1 MGEYDMRI
9 IRMDSTVRN
18 LGRPRMHQNEL
29 IEGWSSK
36 EQYRSE
42 VPPPVSNSSSF
53 QPLPHCPICLS
64 GHSCQTVRART
75 KRMGTLIDDKKPH
88 EAQSIFDGLV
98 EAGHKPSLV
107 TYTTLLTALTN
118 QKQFKSIPS
127 LISQVEQSGLKPD
140 SIFFNAIINAFSEA
154 GKIDEAMKIF
164 CKMAQSGC
172 RPTTSTFNTLIKGYG
187 IAGKPEESQ
196 KLLDMMSRE
205 AKARPNQKTYN
216 ILIKAWCD
224 QKNFSEAWNVVYKMC
239 ASGMRPDVVTYNTIA
254 RAYAENGETKR
265 AEDMVL
271 EMETELR
278 PNERTLA
285 IIVRG
290 YCKEGKMENAL
301 RCVQRMKDLGVRPN
315 VIVFNTLIKGFL
327 DIEDMGGVDEVSHT

>member
-1 MGEYDMRI
+1 
-9 IRMDSTVRN
+9 
-18 LGRPRMHQNEL
+18 
-29 IEGWSSK
+29 
-36 EQYRSE
+36 
-42 VPPPVSNSSSF
+42 
-53 QPLPHCPICLS
+53 
-64 GHSCQTVRART
+64 
-75 KRMGTLIDDKKPH
+75 MGTLIDDKKPH
-88 EAQSIFDGLV
+88 QAKHIFDSLA
-98 EAGHKPSLV
+98 EDGHKPSLV

-118 QKQFKSIPS
+118 QKQFESISS
-127 LISQVEQSGLKPD
+127 LISEVEVSGLKPD

-164 CKMAQSGC
+164 WKMAESGC

-187 IAGKPEESQ
+187 IAGNPEESQ

-254 RAYAENGETKR
+254 RAYAENGETTR
-265 AEDMVL
+265 AEDMVF

-285 IIVRG
+285 IVVRG

-301 RCVQRMKDLGVRPN
+301 KCMHRMKDRGVHPN

-327 DIEDMGGVDEVSHT
+327 DAEDMGGVDEVSQSLT